1 MFSVENV
8 MDLSG
13 LAGSA
18 VGIIQSE
25 TIHNKEVRETQK
37 RHEEVLALAT
47 AQHEKDMKVAKQTY
61 LMSAFTSL
69 EQHFQVRFEPLTND
83 QLIGIIDPNPTL
95 LNLSSVSNLMR
106 T

>member
-8 MDLSG
+8 MDLTG

-18 VGIIQSE
+18 AGIIQSE
-25 TIHNKEVRETQK
+25 TIHNKEVRETRR

-69 EQHFQVRFEPLTND
+69 EQHFQVSFETVITDQSYEKIGPNSSYFPL
-83 QLIGIIDPNPTL
+83 PF
-95 LNLSSVSNLMR
+95 VSN
-106 T
+106 